1 MATTNEYI
9 EYVCEQ
15 IDGIGEV
22 RYKKM
27 FGEFMVYVNDK
38 PVIIVCDNIPFVKK
52 LDCIEPMMREAE
64 TGCPYKGAKEHYILD
79 IDNIEFCKTVVTEL
93 EKVTPIPQPRKKKE
107 K

>member
-1 MATTNEYI
+1 MATSNEYI

-15 IDGIGEV
+15 INGVGEI

-38 PVIIVCDNIPFVKK
+38 PVMIVCDNVPFIKK
-52 LDCIEPMMREAE
+52 LDCIEEMMKNAE

-79 IDNIEFCKTVVTEL
+79 IDNSDFCKSVIIEV
-93 EKVTPIPQPRKKKE
+93 EKVTPIPKSKKK

>member
-15 IDGIGEV
+15 IKGIGEI

-38 PVIIVCDNIPFVKK
+38 PVIIVCDNVPFVKK
-52 LDCIEPMMREAE
+52 LACIENLMQNAQ
-64 TGCPYKGAKEHYILD
+64 TGYPYNGAKEHYVLD
-79 IDNIEFCKTVVTEL
+79 IDNSEFCRKVIIQL
-93 EKVTPIPQPRKKKE
+93 EKVTPIPKSKKK
-107 K
+107 

>member
-9 EYVCEQ
+9 KYVCEQ
-15 IDGIGEV
+15 IKGVGEI

-38 PVIIVCDNIPFVKK
+38 PIIIVCDNIPFVKK
-52 LDCIEPMMREAE
+52 LDCIKDIMQNAE
-64 TGCPYKGAKEHYILD
+64 TGYPYNGAKEHYILD
-79 IDNIEFCKTVVTEL
+79 IDNSEFCKFIIIEI
-93 EKVTPIPQPRKKKE
+93 EKVTPIPKSKKK